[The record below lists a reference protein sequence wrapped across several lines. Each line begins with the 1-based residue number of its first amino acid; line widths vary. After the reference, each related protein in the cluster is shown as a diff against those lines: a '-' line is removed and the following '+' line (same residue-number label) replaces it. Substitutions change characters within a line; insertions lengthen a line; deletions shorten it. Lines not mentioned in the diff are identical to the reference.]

1 MSHLDEVIAI
11 AEVLVVGAGV
21 SGLAAARELV
31 DSDYDV
37 IVLEARDRLGGR
49 IHSDASSFPGTVLD
63 LGAAWIHGR
72 DGNPLSEIARRCKA
86 ETYRTDDDDI
96 LMYMCDGRSGEGMR
110 HEELEDAE
118 EEFSRMLKK
127 TEKHANK
134 KHADVSLHRALVES
148 AGVKQI
154 KKPLIQF
161 QLAAYLEYDFGAP
174 ANQLSAWWYDDDKE
188 YGGADVLFPDRG
200 YVQLLEHIS
209 QGIRV
214 ERNVVV
220 ESIEYGKRN
229 GGVLIRTDCGIYK
242 AKFAV
247 CTLPIGVLQAGD
259 VPFHPPL
266 PAPKMQALH
275 RLGSGLVNKVV
286 LLFDTCFWPEATQY
300 FGVCHNTHDAT
311 PGNYSYFLN
320 ARLFTGRNIL
330 VTVALGDHARVVETQ
345 SNHDVQE
352 EVMRILRQV
361 FDADAPDPTKLI
373 VTRWGMEKFSK
384 GSYSYN
390 KVGATRKDFKMAGQ
404 PVDKVLFFAG
414 EHTNPDYRGSVH
426 GAYLSGIRAAK
437 EVWDHDE

>member
-1 MSHLDEVIAI
+1 MSRRDEVIAT

-21 SGLAAARELV
+21 SGLAAARELAKN
-31 DSDYDV
+31 DYDV
-37 IVLEARDRLGGR
+37 CVLEARDRLGGR
-49 IHSDASSFPGTVLD
+49 VHSDASSFPGTALD

-72 DGNPLSEIARRCKA
+72 DSNPLSEIARRCKA
-86 ETYRTDDDDI
+86 ETFHTDDDNI
-96 LMYMCDGRSGEGMR
+96 IMYDGSGEEMR
-110 HEELEDAE
+110 HEELEAAE
-118 EEFSRMLKK
+118 KDFLRMLKK
-127 TEKHANK
+127 AEKYADK
-134 KHADVSLHRALVES
+134 KYVDMSLHQALVES
-148 AGVKQI
+148 AGERNFR
-154 KKPLIQF
+154 KPLIQY
-161 QLAAYLEYDFGAP
+161 QLASYLEYDFGAP

-188 YGGADVLFPDRG
+188 YRGGDVLFPDRG

-214 ERNVVV
+214 DKNVVV

-229 GGVLIRTDCGIYK
+229 GVLIRTDHGIYK
-242 AKFAV
+242 AHFAV

-266 PAPKMQALH
+266 PAPKMQALQ
-275 RLGSGLVNKVV
+275 RLGSGLVNKVI
-286 LLFDTCFWPEATQY
+286 LLFDACFWPAATQY
-300 FGVCHNTHDAT
+300 FGVCHDA
-311 PGNYSYFLN
+311 PGKYSYFLN

-330 VTVALGDHARVVETQ
+330 VTVALGDHAKAVETQ
-345 SNHDVQE
+345 SDDDIQE
-352 EVMRILRQV
+352 DVMRILRLV
-361 FDADAPDPTKLI
+361 FDANAPDPTKLL
-373 VTRWGMEKFSK
+373 VTRWGQEKFSR

-390 KVGATRKDFKMAGQ
+390 KVGATRKDFKTAGQ

>member
-1 MSHLDEVIAI
+1 M
-11 AEVLVVGAGV
+11 GAGV
-21 SGLAAARELV
+21 SGLAAAREMV

-86 ETYRTDDDDI
+86 ETFHTDDDDI
-96 LMYMCDGRSGEGMR
+96 LMYDGGSGEGMR

-118 EEFSRMLKK
+118 GEFSRMLKK
-127 TEKHANK
+127 TEKHADK
-134 KHADVSLHRALVES
+134 KHADMSLHRALVES
-148 AGVKQI
+148 AGAK
-154 KKPLIQF
+154 KFRKPLIQF

-174 ANQLSAWWYDDDKE
+174 ANELSAWWYDDDKE
-188 YGGADVLFPDRG
+188 YGGGDVLFPDRG

-214 ERNVVV
+214 DRNVVV
-220 ESIEYGKRN
+220 ESIEYQLSPTEERSRRRRGKRN

-242 AKFAV
+242 ANFAV

-300 FGVCHNTHDAT
+300 FGVCHDHAT
-311 PGNYSYFLN
+311 PSNYSYFLN

-345 SNHDVQE
+345 SNHDIQE
-352 EVMRILRQV
+352 EVMRILRLV
-361 FDADAPDPTKLI
+361 FDANAPDPTKLL

-437 EVWDHDE
+437 EVWDHDED